1 MKTQINNLV
10 KGNQFQAGTNSV
22 ERNLVASKVISENP
36 ESMEITIRGF
46 KIKLI
51 AHYSI
56 SRKSVQYIGDI
67 AIELYNSFNSDFG
80 LPTSNPK
87 AFLIINGDMTATMQT
102 NSKKLFYSFI
112 DNSEITIN

>member
-36 ESMEITIRGF
+36 ESMKIVIRGHVINLDA
-46 KIKLI
+46 K
-51 AHYSI
+51 YSI
-56 SRKSVQYIGDI
+56 SGKSVQYIAEI
-67 AIELYNSFNSDFG
+67 PTQLYNSFNGEFG
-80 LPTSNPK
+80 LPKSNPK
-87 AFLIINGDMTATMQT
+87 AFLIINGDMTANFQT
-102 NSKKLFYSFI
+102 NSKKVFYSNI

>member
-36 ESMEITIRGF
+36 ESMKIVIRGHVINLDA
-46 KIKLI
+46 K
-51 AHYSI
+51 YSI
-56 SRKSVQYIGDI
+56 SGKSVQYIAEI
-67 AIELYNSFNSDFG
+67 PTQLYNSFFGEFG